1 MEFYG
6 LGLVCSEKVV
16 IPYNKPYIVLQGA
29 GMTATM
35 LTYSETASM
44 SGTAD
49 SATFTVWAPNFIAR
63 GIGFQV
69 IKKNIHSNPGIQRF
83 NLESS
88 CRIHYADWLVR
99 ECG

>member
-1 MEFYG
+1 MGSYG

-16 IPYNKPYIVLQGA
+16 IPYNKPYISLQGA
-29 GMTATM
+29 GMTATTV
-35 LTYSETASM
+35 TYSETASM

-69 IKKNIHSNPGIQRF
+69 VKKIIHSNPGVQWF
-83 NLESS
+83 NLLPAEF
-88 CRIHYADWLVR
+88 HQANWLV
-99 ECG
+99 G